1 MNTNTNTN
9 SNADAT
15 NTTQPLPLLVS
26 SNEEARIASSF
37 SAASSQSSN
46 IAITTSSSSTLPS
59 RLADTDVISLNQHM
73 LSNTNTIDNTAIPQ
87 VEQRMKKVEEKCEV
101 LLMQNMAL
109 TQRLELMEM
118 QLEGSKALNMQLK
131 QAIHV
136 ARTDEKDK
144 ADIVKM
150 RLDSLERRT
159 YYMER
164 YFLSGAT
171 TM

>member
-1 MNTNTNTN
+1 
-9 SNADAT
+9 
-15 NTTQPLPLLVS
+15 
-26 SNEEARIASSF
+26 
-37 SAASSQSSN
+37 
-46 IAITTSSSSTLPS
+46 
-59 RLADTDVISLNQHM
+59 
-73 LSNTNTIDNTAIPQ
+73 
-87 VEQRMKKVEEKCEV
+87 MKKVEEKCEV

-109 TQRLELMEM
+109 TQRLEKTEM
-118 QLEGSKALNMQLK
+118 QLEESKVLNMQLK

-144 ADIVKM
+144 SDIVKM